1 MQNCPQP
8 CFNKAAANPLAGLKH
23 SVLLADPCLGDS
35 IIIGC
40 SDGFE
45 ELSGFTR
52 MELLGQPCRFM
63 IEGCFNQPSLMEAMN
78 SAIATGDEFL
88 GVTVSKRKS
97 GEQFSN
103 LLHMFSILCGGKRYL
118 LLVQAD
124 VSNTALNLADPAH
137 VSHLRQVAVS
147 ILSADVDTWVVQQLA
162 EFYRL
167 RLRKPVDM
175 SQLLSPQMQQQE
187 LPATSPDSM
196 LMMHQVPPSPAAA
209 QFVPPQQ
216 QFSKEIPNNMMQMPP
231 MPNLQGF
238 RNELQAPAAAP
249 CSAGPAQQAQL
260 RGYGTNE
267 QWHVALQPQDNQ
279 QLPTYPGRPV
289 QSGFLEHDVDVDQRF
304 EMGPDEEEEGI
315 PSLGSSAHPDK
326 CTECQFHFFSAS
338 GCRMGADCRF
348 CHLFHPRKCQR
359 KNRKILKRLQVNG
372 REEQS
377 PLPDASSFV
386 FIGAEQGTVKI
397 KTFRYL
403 KLGVI
408 EALGAERSRDEAAE
422 KQVESLRGDAARAG
436 RERSKRD
443 VGKVVG
449 AERWQGDAAGPP
461 HGRVILDQSCAASPF
476 GRFVPFFLTFQ
487 QASPRDLYTVTMSA
501 EAETLHGAS
510 MGPLPVAKCCMSIRI
525 VQPRAS
531 TSVDSE
537 EENTTEQF
545 LPIEKKF
552 EVPLVPD
559 VMPMMTAHDRQAG
572 G

>member
-403 KLGVI
+403 KEVFPTSQGGRPPRATFQIGAKLRLIPTLEFEDARAQAILPGVSFSINPALPAGVMLNEHTGVI
-408 EALGAERSRDEAAE
+408 SGTA
-422 KQVESLRGDAARAG
+422 
-436 RERSKRD
+436 
-443 VGKVVG
+443 
-449 AERWQGDAAGPP
+449 
-461 HGRVILDQSCAASPF
+461 H
-476 GRFVPFFLTFQ
+476 